1 MGCSTPQSSEFGK
14 VVIHL
19 AKGETESITYG
30 IFGEKLRIEE
40 LWLNNCI
47 RSEKIW
53 WRGGR
58 STRM

>member
-1 MGCSTPQSSEFGK
+1 VCGGVPPRSRQEFGK

-30 IFGEKLRIEE
+30 TDFWREITEE
-40 LWLNNCI
+40 LCLNNCI

-53 WRGGR
+53 
-58 STRM
+58 